1 MSSNPKKP
9 SGKKKGKRIKI
20 KKTRRIKPVIQ
31 QELIDNTNQYLDRCN
46 QPKLFDSSFSDR
58 VDSENWVMPNNKSF
72 PNFIA
77 NFSESVGENSREA
90 LKVWKSNRFVDINAF
105 PHQKFVSDFLN
116 DNSPYRGLLLFHGL
130 GSGKSGAS
138 IMTAEGFRN
147 RRIVVM
153 LPKSIRKNY
162 EDEIATFGDIAYR
175 KEYHWCFIPV
185 NLTNNKF
192 HNQKIFDIFNQKGI
206 STFLLKQIITTRD
219 DGKKGIWMIDTSK
232 SVPNY
237 EQLTLESREELDL
250 QIEKLYNYK
259 YTFIHYNAGAYVLT
273 SILNKLLPNYQSIK
287 NELFGKKKDSQL
299 SKKDKLALLEHIYN
313 PETTAQNPFNDK
325 VIVIDEIHNLSSM
338 MAGSGFNGPILYE
351 MIMRAKN
358 CRIIFLSGT
367 PVINYS
373 YELAIIFNM
382 LRGYI
387 DSYRIKADKDS
398 GWNAQELRDILESIP
413 TVNRYLI
420 NPQQKLI
427 EVTRNPIGFIN
438 NYVDSK
444 KIGVTKQTAT
454 IRNDFENNVF
464 VKNILE
470 ILENAGYLLKS
481 KVEHT
486 QYSMFPSGLVQQSN
500 KHSFLSNSGAR
511 EESEEIFNQK
521 YIDYETFKVKDSART
536 DFKSRVLGLVSHYNE
551 ISGVDEATGSN
562 YFPEI
567 IETTEEETAVYM
579 SDYQFKLYSDARDIE
594 RELEEKQKR
603 KKSMQ
608 NDAVAGKSASYFRV
622 LSRQTGI
629 FVFPPTIHRPRP
641 TDFKNSEKNIGKHK
655 SVKNIANE
663 ISKQQLKDHLRL
675 ICNAENDTDKQELI
689 SRFVEDIRNDEN
701 KRETLSQM
709 TSMVSGEV
717 LQTFEEQIDLL
728 CSKGLEICGDYDDC
742 GVDIGEEIK
751 YNEACM
757 QAIDSLSPDNLLM
770 NSDSIYNLT
779 TLSPKYAKIL
789 ENIENTPGLVF
800 GYSQFRSVEG
810 IEIFS
815 RALVAFGYS
824 KFIVSDSGDIE
835 NDTSISIGDKVR
847 YLENSELANWVTA
860 TVTSVN
866 ENGTYL
872 LNDIEREFNRDEIFK
887 CYFALW
893 TGTESI
899 EQRSVVQQ
907 VFNSMENM
915 YGQRCLILLATS
927 SGAEGISLKNVR
939 QVHIMEPYWN
949 RVRTNQVIGRARR
962 IKSHINLRKEQQN
975 VKVFEYIIQFTPEQ
989 ISGNWGNTLNINDF
1003 ETEDEEEDEFG
1014 EVETEKQR
1022 KERFQAEIEAISRII
1037 REKDDGLSSDES
1049 LTAIAEKK
1057 SSILY
1062 DFLKLIK
1069 EAAIDCNYNKID
1081 NLTSNPEEYSS
1092 ENFKCFNVIPGVE
1105 GDPNYVYKLEP
1116 SWKIDS
1122 SATESLATQREQVL
1136 IQPLSLSNGKKLFA
1150 LVFIDEQYDSVR
1162 DMLNLGEDVPLYN
1175 YYHYYN
1181 LDYKTLTRRLHNR
1194 GSPIGFIKS
1203 SSSSDSKRVLKIEY
1217 TLEFTENLSHFSEIH
1232 EILTENNKLM
1242 PPTSS
1247 EEELRWSEEIREH
1260 HRHISEPEV
1269 QQKPITKWKCLI
1281 CADKPEYTMD
1291 ILKCPV
1297 CNVGTPHIFEK
1308 VSQTKKEVTKKTQKA
1323 KKIRRGAWGR
1333 KK

>member
-1 MSSNPKKP
+1 MSSDSKK
-9 SGKKKGKRIKI
+9 SSVKKKRIVIKRLKPKI
-20 KKTRRIKPVIQ
+20 DKR
-31 QELIDNTNQYLDRCN
+31 LIAATNQSLERCN
-46 QPKLFDSSFSDR
+46 QPELFDTSFEDR
-58 VDSENWVMPNNKSF
+58 INMDTYVLPNNKSF
-72 PNFIA
+72 PDFVTE
-77 NFSESVGENSREA
+77 FSRGVTENPRKP
-90 LKVWKSNRFVDINAF
+90 LKIWKHDQFVDINPF

-116 DNSPYRGLLLFHGL
+116 DNSPYRGLLLYHGL

-147 RRIVVM
+147 KRLVIM

-162 EDEIATFGDIAYR
+162 EDEIATFGDITYR
-175 KEYHWCFIPV
+175 KQYHWCFIPV
-185 NLTNNKF
+185 NLTNSKAHNK
-192 HNQKIFDIFNQKGI
+192 KIFNIFENKGV
-206 STFLLKQIITTRD
+206 STFLLKQILTTRD
-219 DGKKGIWMIDTSK
+219 DGQKGIWMIDTTK
-232 SVPNY
+232 TNPNY
-237 EQLTLESREELDL
+237 DRLTPESRDELDI
-250 QIEKLYNYK
+250 QIEKLYKYK

-273 SILNKLLPNYQSIK
+273 SILKNLLPNYNAIK
-287 NELFGKKKDSQL
+287 TELFGRKKDSQL
-299 SKKDKLALLEHIYN
+299 SKKDKLALLEYIYN
-313 PETTAQNPFNDK
+313 PETAAENPFNNK
-325 VIVIDEIHNLSSM
+325 VIIIDEIHNLSSM
-338 MAGSGFNGPILYE
+338 MAGNGFNGPILYE

-358 CRIIFLSGT
+358 CRIILLSGT

-387 DSYRIKADKDS
+387 DSYRLTVDKDS
-398 GWNAQELRDILESIP
+398 GWNAAELRELINRIP
-413 TVNRYLI
+413 TIDRFII
-420 NPQQKLI
+420 NPTQKHI
-427 EVTRNPIGFIN
+427 EITRNPVGFIN
-438 NYVDSK
+438 NYSGSN
-444 KIGVTKQTAT
+444 KIGVRKQTEDV
-454 IRNDFENNVF
+454 RNDFD
-464 VKNILE
+464 KNIFITNVVK
-470 ILENAGYLLKS
+470 ILEQEGYVLKS
-481 KVEHT
+481 QVEHT

-521 YIDYETFKVKDSART
+521 YIDYDTFKVKDSART
-536 DFKSRVLGLVSHYNE
+536 DFKSRILGLVSHYNE
-551 ISGVDEATGSN
+551 ISGIDEATGSN

-567 IETTEEETAVYM
+567 IETTPEETSVHM

-594 RELEEKQKR
+594 RDLEEKQKR

-608 NDAVAGKSASYFRV
+608 NDAVASKSASYFRV

-655 SVKNIANE
+655 SIKNIASNITKE
-663 ISKQQLKDHLRL
+663 ELKTHLLL
-675 ICNAENDTDKQELI
+675 ICNAENDTKKQELI
-689 SRFVEDIRNDEN
+689 AQFVDDIRDNEQ
-701 KRETLSQM
+701 KLEILSQM
-709 TSMVSGEV
+709 TSIVSGEQ
-717 LQTFEEQIDLL
+717 LSTFEEQIDLL

-742 GVDIGEEIK
+742 GIDIGEEIK
-751 YNEACM
+751 YNDACM
-757 QAIDSLSPDNLLM
+757 QAIDALEIENLLS
-770 NSDSIYNLT
+770 NSDAIYNLA
-779 TLSPKYAKIL
+779 TLSPKYAKII
-789 ENIENTPGLVF
+789 ENIGNTPGLVF

-815 RALVAFGYS
+815 RALMAYGYS
-824 KFIVSDSGDIE
+824 RFLVTDDGNIE
-835 NDTSISIGDKVR
+835 NESNIDIGMKVR
-847 YLENSELANWVTA
+847 YLEDSTSATWT
-860 TVTSVN
+860 TVTVTEIN
-866 ENGTYL
+866 DNGTYSL
-872 LNDIEREFNRDEIFK
+872 DNMERQFSRDEIFK
-887 CYFALW
+887 CYYALW

-899 EQRSVVQQ
+899 EQRSVVQE

-962 IKSHINLRKEQQN
+962 IKSHIHLKKYQQN

-989 ISGNWGNTLNINDF
+989 LSGSWGNALNINDF
-1003 ETEDEEEDEFG
+1003 ETEDDENEFG
-1014 EVETEKQR
+1014 EQETEKQR
-1022 KERFQAEIEAISRII
+1022 KERFQAEIDAISRII

-1092 ENFKCFNVIPGVE
+1092 ENFRCFNVIPGVE
-1105 GDPNYVYKLEP
+1105 GDPQYVYKLEP

-1122 SATESLATQREQVL
+1122 SATESLTTQREKIL
-1136 IQPLSLSNGKKLFA
+1136 IQPLSLSNGKKIFA

-1162 DMLNLGEDVPLYN
+1162 DMLNIGEDVALYN

-1194 GSPIGFIKS
+1194 GSPIGYIKS
-1203 SSSSDSKRVLKIEY
+1203 SSRSEKNRALKIEY
-1217 TLEFTENLSHFSEIH
+1217 TREFTQNLSHFAEIH
-1232 EILTENNKLM
+1232 DILNENDTLV
-1242 PPTSS
+1242 PPSSS
-1247 EEELRWSEEIREH
+1247 EEEILWSEQIRSHHQHMSAPDVTVEH
-1260 HRHISEPEV
+1260 KS
-1269 QQKPITKWKCLI
+1269 KWTCLV

-1291 ILKCPV
+1291 TLICPI
-1297 CNVGTPHIFEK
+1297 CNVGTPDIFEK
-1308 VSQTKKEVTKKTQKA
+1308 VSQTKKGVAKKSKSA

-1333 KK
+1333 KNK